1 MKKTLSCL
9 SIWLIVCTLSTQA
22 FAQKSGK
29 FYAFTT
35 KGTNK
40 KAKVVYNS
48 SRDRFEIR
56 LKGMRSFTYDFK
68 RETEVTNYKGSEKLP
83 FKAYYGSGDMF
94 YYPDGSILICSA
106 QGNKRVNCDKIA
118 FVEKDQTKKAGV
130 VFLSQDKGKV
140 EAMNKEKITKM
151 VVEAL
156 QSTCKIRRAI
166 DLKDI
171 AKMEL
176 PKEGMKNAKLLA
188 KSMDATKAFLKR
200 RHWKEVVVGGYLFS
214 KEWKVIRN
222 KNTGII
228 LGRRFYMVGLMKKG
242 AQCKFGYFTI
252 RQNFNGS
259 TFNEPFCEAHSR
271 IYEVTCDKMQKK
283 MGK

>member
-1 MKKTLSCL
+1 MKKTLSYL
-9 SIWLIVCTLSTQA
+9 FISIVACMFITPA

-35 KGTNK
+35 KGTSK
-40 KAKVVYNS
+40 KAKVQYNAS
-48 SRDRFEIR
+48 KDQFEIR
-56 LKGMRSFTYDFK
+56 LRGSRSFTYYFK
-68 RETEVTNYKGSEKLP
+68 REREATNYKGNLTLP
-83 FKAYYGSGDMF
+83 FKAYYGSGDMY
-94 YYPDGSILICSA
+94 YYPDGSILLCSA

-140 EAMNKEKITKM
+140 AAMNKEKAIKM
-151 VVEAL
+151 VVDAL
-156 QSTCKIRRAI
+156 QKTCKIRRAI

-188 KSMDATKAFLKR
+188 KSMEATKVFLKR
-200 RHWKEVVVGGYLFS
+200 KRWEEVLVGGYLYS

-228 LGRRFYMVGLMKKG
+228 LGRRFFMVGL
-242 AQCKFGYFTI
+242 
-252 RQNFNGS
+252 
-259 TFNEPFCEAHSR
+259 
-271 IYEVTCDKMQKK
+271 
-283 MGK
+283 